1 MTRISGKL
9 AVFGAVASLIT
20 IAPAQAEQSV
30 AASCPAGYWKVDTVW
45 SRAATGEVVPAAG
58 LGPAQVVQ
66 KMGGKAEDWK
76 LGALCAETA
85 SGDVVIVDAAI
96 QPAAIGSTN

>member
-1 MTRISGKL
+1 MIKISSKL
-9 AVFGAVASLIT
+9 AIFGAVASLISF
-20 IAPAQAEQSV
+20 APAHAEQS
-30 AASCPAGYWKVDTVW
+30 ATASCPAGYWKVDTVW
-45 SRAATGEVVPAAG
+45 SNATTGDVVPAAG
-58 LGPAQVVQ
+58 LGMRQVVL

-96 QPAAIGSTN
+96 QPAASGSTN